1 MIATTKKRSVTSVL
15 HLCYIFVTLSTA
27 FGECPL
33 TAFGECPLLLSEIDQ
48 DETRM
53 IESLFDEASQEE
65 MEHLYMEDLEAFY
78 EYPTDEELEA
88 MYIEHYSFLD
98 KEE

>member
-1 MIATTKKRSVTSVL
+1 
-15 HLCYIFVTLSTA
+15 
-27 FGECPL
+27 
-33 TAFGECPLLLSEIDQ
+33 
-48 DETRM
+48 
-53 IESLFDEASQEE
+53 
-65 MEHLYMEDLEAFY
+65 MEDLEAFY